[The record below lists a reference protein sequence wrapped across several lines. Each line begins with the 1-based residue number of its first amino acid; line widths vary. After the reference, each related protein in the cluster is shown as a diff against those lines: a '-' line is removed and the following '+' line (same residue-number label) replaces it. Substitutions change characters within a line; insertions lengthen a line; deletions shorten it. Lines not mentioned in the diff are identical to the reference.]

1 MCNVHLSPIAAKF
14 GTGQGAVMPCGWEG
28 NRRSDVALA
37 MRHRLQWF
45 IHLRARGLQ
54 GKDMSTVLT
63 LLMEYGT
70 LLG

>member
-1 MCNVHLSPIAAKF
+1 
-14 GTGQGAVMPCGWEG
+14 MPCGWEG
-28 NRRSDVALA
+28 NHRSDVALA

-45 IHLRARGLQ
+45 IHLRAHGLQ

-63 LLMEYGT
+63 LLMEYDT